1 MNSLYVWL
9 GIFVLAVIIEVA
21 TAGLATVWFACGAF
35 AAIILAVLKVDIV
48 WQVVAFVVISLLLLA
63 FTRPMAKKYLNRK
76 TEKTNV
82 LDKIIGRTALVTE
95 EINNILATGKVTVDG
110 MPWTARSAD
119 PDGIIPVGKE
129 VVIEQLV
136 GVKCIVKPLESKI
149 EELTPAEA
157 EAAASKEEE

>member
-21 TAGLATVWFACGAF
+21 TAGLATIWFACGAF
-35 AAIILAVLKVDIV
+35 VAFILAVLKVDIV

-110 MPWTARSAD
+110 MPWTARSTD
-119 PDGIIPVGKE
+119 PDGTIPAGKE
-129 VVIEQLV
+129 VVIEQLM
-136 GVKCIVKPLESKI
+136 GVKLIVKPLESKI
-149 EELTPAEA
+149 EELSPAESGPA
-157 EAAASKEEE
+157 QSKEEE

>member
-35 AAIILAVLKVDIV
+35 VAFILAVLKVDIV
-48 WQVVAFVVISLLLLA
+48 WQVVAFVVVSLVLLA

-136 GVKCIVKPLESKI
+136 GVKLIVKALESKI
-149 EELTPAEA
+149 EELSPAEEEPA
-157 EAAASKEEE
+157 QSKEEE